1 MEAKKQNWKL
11 VNWKPVN
18 WNPAKWGKVPDW
30 KPVKWNEDFPKFKLM
45 KWETPNRLGEEPA
58 KINNI
63 STISNIKT
71 KKNENKTDRAP
82 Y

>member
-1 MEAKKQNWKL
+1 MEAKIQNLK
-11 VNWKPVN
+11 
-18 WNPAKWGKVPDW
+18 PAKWGKVPDW
-30 KPVKWNEDFPKFKLM
+30 KPVKWNEDYPKFKLM
-45 KWETPNRLGEEPA
+45 KWGNPNRLGEEPA

-71 KKNENKTDRAP
+71 KKNANKTDRTP